1 MAAMV
6 DTNLILD
13 LVNQTPEWL
22 NWSLTTLET
31 HAPEGLIINPM
42 IYSELCSNAESPGE
56 VDELLETMDIRMVEI
71 PREALFLASKVHLTY
86 RRRGGSRTS
95 GLPDFFIGAHAAV
108 SDLTLLTRDPSRY
121 RTYFPKVRLICPK

>member
-1 MAAMV
+1 MPAMV
-6 DTNLILD
+6 DINLIPD

-56 VDELLETMDIRMVEI
+56 VDELLETMDIRMAEI
-71 PREALFLASKVHLTY
+71 PRETLFLASKVHLTY
-86 RRRGGSRTS
+86 RRRDGSRTS
-95 GLPDFFIGAHAAV
+95 GLPDFFIGAHASV
-108 SDLTLLTRDPSRY
+108 SDLTLLTHDPSRF
-121 RTYFPKVRLICPK
+121 RTYFPKVKLICPR